1 MVPISKLEPQVK
13 LYSEGMN
20 YQDMKKHEVIHVALQ
35 EVSGMGKSLQYFMQD
50 LKHYVVQQQV
60 FQSSGF
66 LGY

>member
-35 EVSGMGKSLQYFMQD
+35 EVSGMDKSLQYFMQD
-50 LKHYVVQQQV
+50 LIH
-60 FQSSGF
+60 
-66 LGY
+66 